1 MYIKTCIPR
10 YIKTMKVET
19 PDVAMGIHPG
29 LHAEGVFEFWE
40 PTLDLL
46 LRIVHN

>member
-1 MYIKTCIPR
+1 
-10 YIKTMKVET
+10 
-19 PDVAMGIHPG
+19 MGIHPG

-46 LRIVHN
+46 IRAATILYNDDI